1 MADVITGLTDE
12 DIDTTWRR
20 ATGSPFGP
28 FEIYDIVGLQTPYY
42 LNARSRDDEMR
53 EFAEILKRD
62 FIDQG
67 KLGRGSGQGFYDYS

>member
-1 MADVITGLTDE
+1 
-12 DIDTTWRR
+12 
-20 ATGSPFGP
+20 
-28 FEIYDIVGLQTPYY
+28 
-42 LNARSRDDEMR
+42 MR